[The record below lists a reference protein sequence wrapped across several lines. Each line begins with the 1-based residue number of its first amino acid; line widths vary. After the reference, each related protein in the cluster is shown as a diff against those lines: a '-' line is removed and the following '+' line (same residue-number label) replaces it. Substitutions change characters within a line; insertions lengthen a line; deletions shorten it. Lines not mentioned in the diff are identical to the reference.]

1 MPMHIVEL
9 RKHFL
14 NQNNSKDYTAH
25 LSKVHSVAWNCR
37 GDKLA
42 SGSLDKTA
50 CVYALDKDKLIKELS
65 LKGHADTVD
74 QLCWHPI
81 NPYQLVTASG
91 DKTVRLWDIKSSK
104 SYANIP
110 TKGENINVCW
120 SPDGNTIAVG
130 SKDDLVTFIDVKK
143 QSIIAEEQ
151 FKFEVNEISWNN
163 ENDLFFL
170 TTGQGN
176 ISILNYPDLKI
187 QQVIYAHP
195 SNCICIKFDPTGR
208 YFAIGSTDAL
218 ISIWHSQEL
227 ICLNV
232 IARLEWPIRSVS
244 FSYDGKILASASE
257 DLIIDLANVPT
268 GEKLGEVKCRAST
281 FTIAWHPSKYI
292 LAYAC
297 DDKDKSDKDAG
308 TVKLYGV
315 PNEIVDTL
323 PN

>member
-1 MPMHIVEL
+1 MHIVEL

-176 ISILNYPDLKI
+176 ISILK
-187 QQVIYAHP
+187 
-195 SNCICIKFDPTGR
+195 